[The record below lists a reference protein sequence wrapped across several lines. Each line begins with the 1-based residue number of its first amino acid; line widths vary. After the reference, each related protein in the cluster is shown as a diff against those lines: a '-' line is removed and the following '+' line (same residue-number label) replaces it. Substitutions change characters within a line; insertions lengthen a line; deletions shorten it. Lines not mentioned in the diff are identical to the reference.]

1 MAPTSLSDLKRKDLL
16 QTKGFINGEWVSAKS
31 NKTFPVLDPATLNHL
46 ADIPEMG
53 ASDAA
58 LAVDAAH
65 TSFTTFR
72 KTTGRERAR
81 LLRKWN
87 DLNLLHIDDLALIL
101 TLENG
106 KTLAEAK
113 GEVLYATSFLEW
125 FAGEAERTY
134 GEVIPSANVNQ
145 RILTFKQPLGVAACL
160 APWNFPIAMITRKVG
175 AALAAGC
182 TTVSFELSRLLQ
194 TRILVLTGL

>member
-16 QTKGFINGEWVSAKS
+16 QTKAFINGAWVSAKS
-31 NKTFPVLDPATLNHL
+31 NKTFPVLDPATLTHL
-46 ADIPEMG
+46 AYIPEMS
-53 ASDAA
+53 ASDTS
-58 LAVDAAH
+58 LAIDAAH
-65 TSFTTFR
+65 SSFQTFR

-87 DLNLLHIDDLALIL
+87 DLNLAHIDDLALIL

-145 RILTFKQPLGVAACL
+145 RILTFRQPLGVAACL

-182 TTVSFELSRLLQ
+182 TTVSWLKPPDIYEKN
-194 TRILVLTGL
+194 I

>member
-16 QTKGFINGEWVSAKS
+16 QSKGFINAEWVNAKS
-31 NKTFPVLDPATLNHL
+31 NKTFDVLDPATLNKI
-46 ADIPEMG
+46 ATIPEMG
-53 ASDAA
+53 ATDAA
-58 LAVDAAH
+58 VAVDAAH
-65 TSFTTFR
+65 EAFKTFK

-81 LLRKWN
+81 MLRKWN
-87 DLNLLHIDDLALIL
+87 DLNLKHIDDLALIL

-113 GEVLYATSFLEW
+113 GEVMYATSFLEW

-134 GEVIPSANVNQ
+134 GEVIPSANPNQ

-160 APWNFPIAMITRKVG
+160 TPWNFPIGMITRKAG

-182 TTVSFELSRLLQ
+182 TTVSLLFTWKSSSEFENK
-194 TRILVLTGL
+194 